1 MAPRLTL
8 NRQWLTVGFLVVV
21 LSGVGIAAAQPVE
34 TADRSLPGTA
44 APNETVTVTVEATFN
59 DSVSESL
66 RITESFDPAV
76 SDVRLQSATL
86 AGESRLPNDQSAT
99 NTALT
104 ATYDEPA
111 IEAGQT
117 LAMTYA
123 FTVPGDAIA
132 DTQIDVS
139 GTVSADDTDLGTGT
153 NTLVVGD
160 NGLPWAV
167 IGFGLLGVL
176 ILLAIGW
183 IVYSRRSRSGG
194 TMQNPFE

>member
-1 MAPRLTL
+1 MTPRLTVD
-8 NRQWLTVGFLVVV
+8 RQWLTVGFLVLV
-21 LSGVGIAAAQPVE
+21 LSGVGAVAAQPVE

-44 APNETVTVTVEATFN
+44 APNETVTVTVETTFN

-66 RITESFDPAV
+66 RITETFDPAV
-76 SDVRLQSATL
+76 RDVQLRSATL
-86 AGESRLPNDQSAT
+86 DGDITLPNDQSAT
-99 NTALT
+99 DTELT

-117 LAMTYA
+117 LAVTYA
-123 FTVPGDAIA
+123 FTVPGDVTA
-132 DTQIDVS
+132 DTQINVS
-139 GTVSADDTDLGTGT
+139 GTVSADDANLGTGT
-153 NTLVVGD
+153 STLVVGA

-167 IGFGLLGVL
+167 IGFGLLGAV

-183 IVYSRRSRSGG
+183 VAYSRRSRSSG